1 MLSSRRGLVVMRFF
15 TLTVMLPG
23 AVPANTT
30 TAPLARNTRT
40 YVGIWDRHA
49 AEMLE
54 LIRQLGLNT

>member
-1 MLSSRRGLVVMRFF
+1 MRFF